1 MRVKDIYRFL
11 DTLFPFSSACEFDN
25 VGLLIG
31 QSEKEVKTA
40 VIALDCTDKVIDTAI
55 KNKAELIITH
65 HPVIF
70 DPLKS
75 ITNED
80 IALRLIK
87 NGISVISAHTN
98 MDMGDGGVNDCLA
111 DALDI
116 KNTEKLICSDGFI
129 IRQGNLKTKMTADE
143 FAIFAED
150 KLGLK
155 PRYNRAKN
163 AVSRVVLCSGSGGE
177 TLREAI
183 NIGADALITA
193 DVKHHIFLEAEHRG
207 ISVFDCGHF
216 HTENVVVGPL
226 TEKLIGQFPEIHFI
240 KETDSIII

>member
-11 DTLFPFSSACEFDN
+11 DALFPFSSACEFDN

-31 QSEKEVKTA
+31 ESEKEVKTA
-40 VIALDCTDKVIDTAI
+40 VIALDCTNKVIDTAI

-75 ITNED
+75 ITDDD

-129 IRQGNLKTKMTADE
+129 IRQGNLKAKMTADE
-143 FAIFAED
+143 FAIFAEG

-177 TLREAI
+177 NLREAI

-193 DVKHHIFLEAEHRG
+193 DVKYHIFLEAEHKG

-216 HTENVVVGPL
+216 NTENVVVGPL